1 MNDDPRIERAVPE
14 PAERRSAV
22 HLVRTYVE
30 GMEAKEAE
38 ALAKVRELRRQLDAI
53 EEKTRRGR
61 D

>member
-1 MNDDPRIERAVPE
+1 MNDDPRIERAVTE
-14 PAERRSAV
+14 PAERRSTV
-22 HLVRTYVE
+22 HLMRTYVE